1 MLHKKL
7 WQTENEEWIKER
19 KKAWLKV
26 KPHLEEINYA
36 SSKNLKGLRHFFIYG
51 EVLDGFLFPRMK
63 TLKGSEIPLFIKLWF
78 IPDLTQDKIKREIN
92 QACKND
98 LISFSYDFFQLAGFP
113 NISCI
118 NDGIMAGKEEILCQS
133 IYQGS
138 FKTFCQ
144 YSELHYS
151 EDKFDRYSV
160 NFLGSFNRSIRGW
173 FEDGYPE
180 NNAYQW
186 MIPVWKDCIQY
197 LPARAYEPRNKG
209 LRKLMKMLSP
219 DYHQPHFDSDD
230 RYQKVATELREYIL
244 SDESPEALKE
254 VWREVH
260 QG

>member
-1 MLHKKL
+1 MLHQEL

-36 SSKNLKGLRHFFIYG
+36 SSKNLKGLRHFFIFG
-51 EVLDGFLFPRMK
+51 EVLEGFEFPRMT
-63 TLKGSEIPLFIKLWF
+63 TLTGNEIPLFIKLWF
-78 IPDLTQDKIKREIN
+78 IPELTKETINREVS
-92 QACKND
+92 QASRND
-98 LISFSYDFFQLAGFP
+98 MICFSSDFLQETGTP
-113 NISCI
+113 NISFLS
-118 NDGIMAGKEEILCQS
+118 DGVMNGSEKIIVES
-133 IYQGS
+133 IYEGS
-138 FKTFCQ
+138 FIKLCL

-151 EDKFDRYSV
+151 EDKYERYSA
-160 NFLGSFNRSIRGW
+160 NLFGSFNSSIYRW
-173 FEDGYPE
+173 LQEGYPV

-197 LPARAYEPRNKG
+197 LPEKSYGRKNRF
-209 LRKLMKMLSP
+209 LRWLMEVLSP
-219 DYHQPHFDSDD
+219 DYHQPHFDTDD